1 MKRSLALVLCLCLL
15 VAGGALALPFADTSA
30 PVSEDAGLLTELH
43 PLPDGNAA
51 WSENFSVSA
60 AEMSYLYRFVYA
72 QYASYLPYYGVDTSV
87 PLQEQEYSEGVSW
100 FDFFMDMAKRYA
112 QETLA
117 FCEAARAQGLSLDQ
131 ETLDQIQSTL
141 DNLDVYAVT
150 AGYDDTALYIEAS
163 YGPGV
168 TRQAL
173 EDYITKNALASLY
186 LSSLES
192 SFTYT
197 QEDLTAAVEADPRAY
212 EVVDCAYFTYS
223 VDEEAGRTAEVCEEK
238 MNALAAVTSLDEFNA
253 LVAEDI
259 RAQATEE
266 ELETLDMDA
275 ELSALQYTGLG
286 YSEGVEFLEQAFDGT
301 LPEGSAL
308 AQPDTENGVYTVYFL
323 IRAPYLDES
332 RPRDVRHILLTAET
346 AGSAEAAHNAAE
358 DVLAEWQAG
367 EATEES
373 FAALANEKSEDPGS
387 NTNGGLYTDV
397 VTGQMVASFED
408 WLFDPARQPGD
419 VGVVDSEHGSHVMY
433 YVGEGDPAWMTTVE
447 SALRTADYN
456 TAYAATVDAYPS
468 ELDESLIALIEE

>member
-1 MKRSLALVLCLCLL
+1 MKRALSMVLCLCLL

-30 PVSEDAGLLTELH
+30 PVSEDTGLVTELH

-60 AEMSYLYRFVYA
+60 PEMSYLYRFVYA

-87 PLQEQEYSEGVSW
+87 SLKEQEYSEGVSW
-100 FDFFMDMAKRYA
+100 FDFFLDMAKRYA

-117 FCEAARAQGLSLDQ
+117 FCEAAKAEGMSLDQ

-150 AGYDDTALYIEAS
+150 AGYDDTALYIEAT

-173 EDYITKNALASLY
+173 EDYITKNTLASMY
-186 LSSLES
+186 LSQLES

-197 QEDLTAAVEADPRAY
+197 QEDLNAAVEADPRAY
-212 EVVDCAYFTYS
+212 ELIDCAYFTYS

-275 ELSALQYTGLG
+275 ELSALLYTGLN
-286 YSEGVEFLEQAFDGT
+286 YSEGVEFLEKAFDGT
-301 LPEGSAL
+301 LAENTAL
-308 AQPDTENGVYTVYFL
+308 AQPDEANGVYTVYFL
-323 IRAPYLDES
+323 TRAPYLDES
-332 RPRDVRHILLTAET
+332 RPRDVRHILLTTET
-346 AGSAEAAHNAAE
+346 AGSAEAAREAAE
-358 DVLAEWQAG
+358 AIYQEWQAG
-367 EATEES
+367 EATEDS

-387 NTNGGLYTDV
+387 NTNGGLYTGV
-397 VTGQMVASFED
+397 VKGQMVASFED

-419 VGVVDSEHGSHVMY
+419 TGIVDSDYGSHVMY
-433 YVGEGDPAWMTTVE
+433 YVGEGDPVWMTTVE
-447 SALRTADYN
+447 TALRTADYN
-456 TAYAATVDAYPS
+456 AAYTATVEAHPS
-468 ELDESLIALIEE
+468 ELDESLIAQIQE